1 MERIYKL
8 IECDDTVHY
17 YLANSVFAV
26 LKNFF
31 DTYGEDNT
39 SYKIK
44 TITLFHSC
52 AGKEIVED
60 KHKYLLK
67 LTYSTDDRHV
77 SDITYYFVGYPDN
90 IFRKYSE
97 VTYDNHKYVVETM
110 EIISKS
116 VNIAK
121 DPEDEETFIEIKND

>member
-26 LKNFF
+26 LKAFF

-67 LTYSTDDRHV
+67 LTYSANYRFA
-77 SDITYYFVGYPDN
+77 SGITYYFVGNPDN

-110 EIISKS
+110 EIISKN